1 MAQIDP
7 EVPVLGELVRRT
19 VGGENVG
26 QLRGEGLGR
35 LAERRAVDEPGTNE
49 RNCRSED
56 QVGTVFELFSCEICQ
71 VEPIEVVRS
80 IS

>member
-7 EVPVLGELVRRT
+7 KVPVLGELVRRT

-49 RNCRSED
+49 RNCPSED
-56 QVGTVFELFSCEICQ
+56 
-71 VEPIEVVRS
+71 
-80 IS
+80 